1 MRYKNLVH
9 KKLILVSELIF
20 VPILFYP
27 PLVFVTII
35 SRPLRVGLFIL
46 LTAYLLSISK
56 RFETKDFIILIF
68 MGGVLSISLI
78 SNHGNLSGLVT
89 SGSLMLTLVFAYALG
104 RAAESNNYIKEKLIN
119 FYINF
124 FVLVALSSLI
134 SIIFFM
140 IFGEKNVFNIDFGE
154 KESGYFFTP
163 FGILQFKEIFSF
175 DFYRSMFFFRE
186 PAFISLFYAANIFLV
201 APNINE
207 KSKLFLVCNIVGGC
221 LTFSYYF
228 FLLSALLLF
237 AKYISTSFKSVFVL
251 LLFFCLLSMFRAD
264 FFSSSSLYN
273 RIYRLELFLWVME
286 TVEFSKIM
294 FGSGF
299 ITEPVGDQNFAAGI
313 TQLIYEIG
321 IVGSIGVILITHLIS
336 SLKNKSVFI
345 LFSTSMFVF
354 EPIKMPMFWMILVI
368 LSILLND
375 KPKTKVLSQC

>member
-1 MRYKNLVH
+1 M
-9 KKLILVSELIF
+9 LILVSGLIF

-35 SRPLRVGLFIL
+35 SRPMRVGLFAL

-56 RFETKDFIILIF
+56 RFEIKDFSILIL

-78 SNHGNLSGLVT
+78 ANLGNFSGLVT

-104 RAAESNNYIKEKLIN
+104 RATDSNNYIKEKLIN

-124 FVLVALSSLI
+124 FILVASSSLI
-134 SIIFFM
+134 SIVFLMTIGEMDVFNVN
-140 IFGEKNVFNIDFGE
+140 FGER
-154 KESGYFFTP
+154 ESGYFYTP
-163 FGILQFKEIFSF
+163 FGVLQYKQILGF

-186 PAFISLFYAANIFLV
+186 PAFISLFYAANIVLV

-207 KSKLFLVCNIVGGC
+207 KQKFFLVCNIVGGC
-221 LTFSYYF
+221 LTFSYF
-228 FLLSALLLF
+228 FIVLSALLLM
-237 AKYISTSFKSVFVL
+237 AKYISISFKSGIIFVL
-251 LLFFCLLSMFRAD
+251 MLSLLSLFATD
-264 FFSSSSLYN
+264 FFSSSSLDN

-286 TVEFSKIM
+286 TVEFTKIM

-299 ITEPVGDQNFAAGI
+299 ITEPVGDQSFAAGI
-313 TQLIYEIG
+313 AQLIYEIG
-321 IVGSIGVILITHLIS
+321 VVGSIGVILFTYLTS
-336 SLKNKSVFI
+336 SLKNKYVII

-354 EPIKMPMFWMILVI
+354 EPIKMPLFWMLLAV

-375 KPKTKVLSQC
+375 KSKIKT